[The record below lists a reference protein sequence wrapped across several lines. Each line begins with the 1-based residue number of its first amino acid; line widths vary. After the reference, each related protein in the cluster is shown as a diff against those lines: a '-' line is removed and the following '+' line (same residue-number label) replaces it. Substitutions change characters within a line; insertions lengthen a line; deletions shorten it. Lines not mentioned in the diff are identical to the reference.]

1 MKKLAYLMLL
11 GACADAGGGGACDL
25 SRFDNLVGQ
34 DASVLAQQS
43 GDFVVIESGEVWTG
57 GTNGRQTIV
66 FLDGDGNIL
75 SFGCG

>member
-1 MKKLAYLMLL
+1 MKRLAYLMILA
-11 GACADAGGGGACDL
+11 ACGETTVGGSCDL
-25 SRFDNLVGQ
+25 SRYDALVGQ
-34 DASVLAQQS
+34 DASVLSRQS

-57 GTNGRQTIV
+57 GTTGRQTIV